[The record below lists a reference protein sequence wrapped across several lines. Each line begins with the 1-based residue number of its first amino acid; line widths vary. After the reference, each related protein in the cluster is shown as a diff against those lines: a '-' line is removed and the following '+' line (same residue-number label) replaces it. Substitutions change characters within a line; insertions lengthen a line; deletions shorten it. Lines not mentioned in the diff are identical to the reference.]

1 MSGKLARKYRSPK
14 IRKIMT
20 MSIIAAIS
28 DPAIYGFWLTLRQF
42 IEYLCT
48 KYPNDD
54 GIQFVTK
61 ELVKLFNEVFPH
73 TK

>member
-1 MSGKLARKYRSPK
+1 
-14 IRKIMT
+14 MT
-20 MSIIAAIS
+20 MSKIAAIS
-28 DPAIYGFWLTLRQF
+28 DPAGPAIYGFWLTLRQF

-61 ELVKLFNEVFPH
+61 ELVKHFNEVFPH